1 MMQVCIYV
9 MVINAGNRKQVESN
23 LIKQTF
29 AEMIKATYKY
39 CFIVYMCVCYLGQLG
54 WVWGQ

>member
-1 MMQVCIYV
+1 MCIYV

-39 CFIVYMCVCYLGQLG
+39 CFIVCMCVCYLGQLG